1 MMQQELIEAEA
12 WGDPVDVRAYLND
25 DPSFGSTYATAYT
38 SIDDRADGK
47 LWPIYRVEQDL
58 ARIRMV
64 ARRLS
69 SVTGTSTG
77 VVDALANYT
86 LGNGF
91 EFKASGADQSL
102 VASIQAAIDE
112 LLNRWQFI
120 GGLDR
125 ELHDRSREDG
135 EALVAIERGADGWP
149 CPLIIEPDCLTE
161 PADSR
166 SMEDYCRDCCGPQS
180 WSFGVRTSARNTAEV
195 LGYHVAFDAGGADWE
210 YYPEARLQHVKRNAT
225 RAAKR
230 GVSDWYPVAGDVV
243 REAKLRR
250 NTMQGAT
257 LQSAIAWIL
266 QSPTGTTAAQSG
278 SVGSGGS
285 VGTYSRSVGNNG
297 PQTYQRKDYPAGTVL
312 TPSAGLEYHPGPMGA
327 ERNAGFLEVAQYAL
341 RSIGVRWNMPEAMV
355 SGDASNANYAS
366 SLVAEAPFVKAREAD
381 QAFYSEHFKR
391 LLWKALRFMWEL
403 GLLQIPCGFDQLKA
417 LIDIKVDCPKVA
429 SRDPQEQ
436 AATAAAYVA
445 MGAMSVRTASV
456 EAGYDYDQEVSN
468 GAAKAAP
475 PPMPGVPGDPS
486 QNVNHGTQNPD
497 PSMMLPESHCDGP
510 DMQQAVAIALES
522 VATESEARAVL
533 SQLME
538 FDESKINRQPGGSDK
553 GGEFAPK
560 GGGAKATAIRDA
572 AKAIPFSSEIVLGEE
587 ISSRDYDQIE
597 SRLDAD
603 NRREMEDYVEGQIDD
618 AADREMEGYD
628 PSDDID
634 NEQVSTDAKWSIDD
648 IRDKAREA
656 AGDWDTLKGDV
667 VNWWDENSSEEGHGV
682 EGIDSLKK
690 KIEDK
695 YDTDDEAVQ
704 KFMDDLDGM
713 RREATTDINI
723 ARYDAKDA
731 VVKAKREEV
740 RNEIS
745 DAEYKRD
752 WIQSY
757 VENNP
762 EVLQA
767 GRKVNQWGK
776 AHDGDDAFAF
786 DIASGQGFDV
796 RVYDA
801 KIGGVATRSLQF
813 QDASGSF
820 AVTGDVG
827 PRGAAEVMRTVTHAT
842 VAYTLK
848 NEPQTLHFSAAE
860 PSRQKLYDRLV
871 RSSAE
876 ANPDYAAVAISTAD
890 KPKNYFLVKRDHMD
904 EFKKKMAETGVD
916 VSAATLVEATRPKME
931 ILKPESN
938 PDWFTEAGWSEFKGS
953 DKAKNN
959 G

>member
-1 MMQQELIEAEA
+1 LKVRFRDLKIADENLKA
-12 WGDPVDVRAYLND
+12 GNGSVTPNDPVDVSYNVD
-25 DPSFGSTYATAYT
+25 
-38 SIDDRADGK
+38 
-47 LWPIYRVEQDL
+47 
-58 ARIRMV
+58 
-64 ARRLS
+64 
-69 SVTGTSTG
+69 TGEMEL
-77 VVDALANYT
+77 VD
-86 LGNGF
+86 
-91 EFKASGADQSL
+91 
-102 VASIQAAIDE
+102 
-112 LLNRWQFI
+112 
-120 GGLDR
+120 
-125 ELHDRSREDG
+125 
-135 EALVAIERGADGWP
+135 
-149 CPLIIEPDCLTE
+149 
-161 PADSR
+161 
-166 SMEDYCRDCCGPQS
+166 
-180 WSFGVRTSARNTAEV
+180 
-195 LGYHVAFDAGGADWE
+195 GYHRYLAQRGGSIE
-210 YYPEARLQHVKRNAT
+210 
-225 RAAKR
+225 AAKD
-230 GVSDWYPVAGDVV
+230 SKHKDIK
-243 REAKLRR
+243 AKVTFVK
-250 NTMQGAT
+250 N
-257 LQSAIAWIL
+257 
-266 QSPTGTTAAQSG
+266 
-278 SVGSGGS
+278 
-285 VGTYSRSVGNNG
+285 
-297 PQTYQRKDYPAGTVL
+297 D
-312 TPSAGLEYHPGPMGA
+312 GPMGS
-327 ERNAGFLEVAQYAL
+327 L
-341 RSIGVRWNMPEAMV
+341 RDLSDE
-355 SGDASNANYAS
+355 
-366 SLVAEAPFVKAREAD
+366 E
-381 QAFYSEHFKR
+381 
-391 LLWKALRFMWEL
+391 
-403 GLLQIPCGFDQLKA
+403 
-417 LIDIKVDCPKVA
+417 
-429 SRDPQEQ
+429 
-436 AATAAAYVA
+436 AAAYVKKPISLNPA
-445 MGAMSVRTASV
+445 DIGDAAS
-456 EAGYDYDQEVSN
+456 ELAINAREKLR
-468 GAAKAAP
+468 KATGLGRGRATESTEHAESGHDHLC
-475 PPMPGVPGDPS
+475 GV
-486 QNVNHGTQNPD
+486 
-497 PSMMLPESHCDGP
+497 